1 MRCQQFE
8 SRLNAV
14 LDERRDPA
22 LDPQLRAH
30 AHTCPP
36 CHGLLETHRQVLSAY
51 RQRNG
56 IAPSQPTRSWQ
67 NRAPGERPRTRTI
80 ALAALLATACAVP
93 LLLSNLPPTGRSEQ
107 PQAKLPD
114 SARSRPA
121 VLPHPRP
128 HSVHPT
134 ITDSAPATPNPETL
148 DVAWNELRELNLEW
162 LFPDLELP
170 RQQGSEWLSRVRQVG
185 GSLRPLT
192 NSVTS
197 TFSILRRT
205 WPGTHGTESNGA
217 DQAHL
222 PSESDQ
228 FLS

>member
-8 SRLNAV
+8 SRLNTV

-22 LDPQLRAH
+22 LDPQLCAH
-30 AHTCPP
+30 AHACPL
-36 CHGLLETHRQVLSAY
+36 CQRLLETHRQILSAY
-51 RQRNG
+51 RHRNG
-56 IAPSQPTRSWQ
+56 IALSHPTRSWQ
-67 NRAPGERPRTRTI
+67 NRAPAAHPRTRTI
-80 ALAALLATACAVP
+80 AVAALLATVCAVP
-93 LLLSNLPPTGRSEQ
+93 LLRSNLPPARRSER
-107 PQAKLPD
+107 PQTALPD
-114 SARSRPA
+114 STRSLPA
-121 VLPHPRP
+121 APRHPRP
-128 HSVHPT
+128 HSIHET
-134 ITDSAPATPNPETL
+134 IADAAPATPNPETL
-148 DVAWNELRELNLEW
+148 DVAWSELRELNLEW

-205 WPGTHGTESNGA
+205 WPGAQVTESNGA

-222 PSESDQ
+222 PSKSD
-228 FLS
+228 LLA